1 MAKTSGKRFMKLA
14 GMTASIA
21 GKAAKNSLK
30 HLSSDEE
37 KRLQARSEL
46 MQDVGI
52 QIAGTLGE
60 MKGAVMKVGQIASQY
75 KDVFPPEVATA
86 LEKLQKDAPPM
97 PYLQIRSQV
106 ERELKAPIDELFAN
120 FAEVPFAAASIG
132 QVHKATLKSGQN
144 VVVKVQ
150 YPDVDENCD
159 SDLKQ
164 VRMALK
170 IAGVLNM
177 SRELQ
182 NQLFDEIRNSLRDEL
197 DYIKEASNLR
207 VFGAFHASD
216 TGLII
221 PKVIGSHSSKRI
233 LTLTEEMGE
242 TLAVAATWDN
252 EIKIKIAER
261 LFHFSAGQLFNL
273 YRMHCD
279 PHPGNFAFRADGSV
293 IAYDFGGIR
302 SYSDNE
308 VQLFRRFA
316 KHAVS
321 SDVTALE
328 QDLVALGIRRNDDT
342 NIPGEFYEQWL
353 AIGLQSLSI
362 PPYQQGPFDF
372 ANSQVHHQAI
382 AQMRTSLKY
391 FSQFQPSATTMM
403 LDRTVSGQYW
413 NLVNLGVE
421 IDLAPLV
428 HQYLDSSKPK
438 AVNTYLPKS
447 EQGKTD
453 NYDIQ
458 KSKSDL
464 VETIKSEFNESNL
477 EKSKADS

>member
-1 MAKTSGKRFMKLA
+1 MKLA

-52 QIAGTLGE
+52 QIAETLGE

-97 PYLQIRSQV
+97 PYVQIRTQV
-106 ERELKAPIDELFAN
+106 ERELKAPINELFTE
-120 FAEVPFAAASIG
+120 FEEVPFAAASIG
-132 QVHKATLKSGQN
+132 QVHRATLPSGQK

-182 NQLFDEIRNSLRDEL
+182 DQLFNEIRQSLHDEL
-197 DYIKEASNLR
+197 DYTKEAHNLR
-207 VFGAFHASD
+207 VFGSFHAED
-216 TGLII
+216 EGLII
-221 PKVIGSHSSKRI
+221 PKVIGSHSSKRV
-233 LTLTEEMGE
+233 LTLTEEMGD
-242 TLAVAATWDN
+242 TLTVAATWDN
-252 EIKIKIAER
+252 DIKQKIAER
-261 LFHFSAGQLFNL
+261 LFHFTAGQLFGL

-279 PHPGNFAFRADGSV
+279 PHPGNFAFRTDGSV
-293 IAYDFGGIR
+293 VAYDFGGIR
-302 SYSDNE
+302 SYSDSE
-308 VQLFRRFA
+308 VKLFRRFA
-316 KHAVS
+316 KHAIKG
-321 SDVTALE
+321 DVTALE
-328 QDLVALGIRRNDDT
+328 QDLITLGIRRDDDT
-342 NIPGEFYEQWL
+342 NVPGEFYQQWL
-353 AIGLQSLSI
+353 DIGLKPLSTA
-362 PPYQQGPFDF
+362 PHQDGAFDF
-372 ANSQVHHQAI
+372 SSSQVHHEVI
-382 AQMRTSLKY
+382 TQMRTSLKY
-391 FSQFQPSATTMM
+391 FGQFQPSATTMM

-421 IDLAPLV
+421 IDLSPLV
-428 HQYLDSSKPK
+428 EQY
-438 AVNTYLPKS
+438 
-447 EQGKTD
+447 
-453 NYDIQ
+453 I
-458 KSKSDL
+458 
-464 VETIKSEFNESNL
+464 ET
-477 EKSKADS
+477 

>member
-1 MAKTSGKRFMKLA
+1 MAKSSGRRFMKLA

-21 GKAAKNSLK
+21 GKAAKNSLR

-52 QIAGTLGE
+52 QIAETLGE

-86 LEKLQKDAPPM
+86 LEKLQKDAPSM
-97 PYLQIRSQV
+97 PYALIKAQV
-106 ERELKAPIDELFAN
+106 ERELKAPIEELFTA
-120 FAEVPFAAASIG
+120 FEEVPFAAASIG
-132 QVHKATLKSGQN
+132 QVHKATLLSGQE

-150 YPDVDENCD
+150 YPDVDANCD

-182 NQLFDEIRNSLRDEL
+182 DQLFNEIRQSLHDEL
-197 DYIKEASNLR
+197 DYIKEANNLK
-207 VFGAFHASD
+207 VFGAFHAD
-216 TGLII
+216 DDGLII
-221 PKVIGSHSSKRI
+221 PKVINSHSSKRI
-233 LTLTEEMGE
+233 LTLTEEIGD
-242 TLAVAATWDN
+242 TLAVASTWDN
-252 EIKIKIAER
+252 AVKQKIATR
-261 LFHFSAGQLFNL
+261 LFHFSAGQLFSL

-293 IAYDFGGIR
+293 IAYDFGGVKT
-302 SYSDNE
+302 YSDSE

-316 KHAVS
+316 KHAIRG
-321 SDVTALE
+321 DVTALE
-328 QDLVALGIRRNDDT
+328 QDLVSLGVRRDDEKT
-342 NIPGEFYEQWL
+342 VPGEFYEKWL
-353 AIGLQSLSI
+353 EIGLKPLSVS
-362 PPYQQGPFDF
+362 PSHEGEFDF
-372 ANSQVHHQAI
+372 STSKVHHQAI

-391 FSQFQPSATTMM
+391 FGQFQPSATTMM

-413 NLVNLGVE
+413 NLVNLGVT
-421 IDLAPLV
+421 IDLSPLIDD
-428 HQYLDSSKPK
+428 YLD
-438 AVNTYLPKS
+438 V
-447 EQGKTD
+447 
-453 NYDIQ
+453 
-458 KSKSDL
+458 
-464 VETIKSEFNESNL
+464 
-477 EKSKADS
+477 

>member
-1 MAKTSGKRFMKLA
+1 MAKSSGKRFMKLA

-37 KRLQARSEL
+37 KRLQARSEM

-52 QIAGTLGE
+52 QIAETLGE

-97 PYLQIRSQV
+97 PYSQIRTQV
-106 ERELKAPIDELFAN
+106 ERELKAPINELFTE
-120 FAEVPFAAASIG
+120 FEEMPFAAASIG
-132 QVHKATLKSGQN
+132 QVHKATLPSGQK

-177 SRELQ
+177 SRTLQ
-182 NQLFDEIRNSLRDEL
+182 DQLFNEIRQSLHDEL
-197 DYIKEASNLR
+197 DYTKEAQNLR
-207 VFGAFHASD
+207 VFGAFHSRD
-216 TGLII
+216 DGLII
-221 PKVIGSHSSKRI
+221 PRVISSHSSKRV
-233 LTLTEEMGE
+233 LSLTEEMGE
-242 TLAVAATWDN
+242 TLTVAATWDN
-252 EIKIKIAER
+252 DIKQKIAKQ
-261 LFHFSAGQLFNL
+261 LFHFSAGQLFGL

-279 PHPGNFAFRADGSV
+279 PHPGNFAFLPDGSV
-293 IAYDFGGIR
+293 IAYDFGGVR
-302 SYSDNE
+302 SYSDSE

-316 KHAVS
+316 QHAIKG
-321 SDVTALE
+321 DVTALE
-328 QDLVALGIRRNDDT
+328 QDLIALDVRRDDNT
-342 NIPGEFYEQWL
+342 DIPGEFYQKWL
-353 AIGLQSLSI
+353 AIGLKPLSI
-362 PPYQQGPFDF
+362 PPYQEGAFDF
-372 ANSQVHHQAI
+372 ATSQVHHEAI

-391 FSQFQPSATTMM
+391 FGQFQPSATTMM

-421 IDLAPLV
+421 IDLSPLV
-428 HQYLDSSKPK
+428 AEYL
-438 AVNTYLPKS
+438 N
-447 EQGKTD
+447 Q
-453 NYDIQ
+453 
-458 KSKSDL
+458 
-464 VETIKSEFNESNL
+464 
-477 EKSKADS
+477 